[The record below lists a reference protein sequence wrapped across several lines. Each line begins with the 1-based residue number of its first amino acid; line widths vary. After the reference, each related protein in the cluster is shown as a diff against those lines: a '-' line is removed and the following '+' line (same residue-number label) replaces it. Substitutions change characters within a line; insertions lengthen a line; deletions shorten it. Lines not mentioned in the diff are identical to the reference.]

1 MRKVYVDVMSA
12 FTKDGALL
20 PLYFVWEDGTRYDI
34 DKVFDFKKAASQK
47 VGGQGI
53 RFRCRVMNKE
63 VYLFLE
69 DNKWFMEGK

>member
-1 MRKVYVDVMSA
+1 MRKVYVYVTSSY
-12 FTKDGALL
+12 TEDGALL
-20 PLYFVWEDGTRYDI
+20 PLSFRWEDGTHYDI
-34 DKVFDFKKAASQK
+34 DKVYDFRKAASQK